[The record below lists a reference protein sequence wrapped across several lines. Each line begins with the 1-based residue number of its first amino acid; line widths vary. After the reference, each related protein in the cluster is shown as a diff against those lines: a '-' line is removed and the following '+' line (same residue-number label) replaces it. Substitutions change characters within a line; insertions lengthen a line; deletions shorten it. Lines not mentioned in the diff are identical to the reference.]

1 MTRMQLTQFLRKI
14 GVALNEK
21 QEKDYRWTSIPLGAP
36 KPILRFRTLKDAEN
50 FWMTYC
56 RFILYKA
63 NRIDESISKA
73 ADSNPGVIDS
83 IARWLDPSTPDEYPT
98 ELSEAEARLPEY
110 HRPRR
115 WKREIMKLASE
126 VGPLHDE
133 WAVQRACYYRSLSK
147 YGYHS
152 ASTRNRER
160 LGDDAD
166 YL

>member
-1 MTRMQLTQFLRKI
+1 MLRQHQGWNMTRMQLTQFLIKI

-21 QEKDYRWTSIPLGAP
+21 QEKAYRWTSNPLGAP
-36 KPILRFRTLKDAEN
+36 KPILRFRTLKDAEI

-63 NRIDESISKA
+63 NRIDETISKA
-73 ADSNPGVIDS
+73 ADSNPGIIEL

-98 ELSEAEARLPEY
+98 ELIEAEARLPEY
-110 HRPRR
+110 HRSQW
-115 WKREIMKLASE
+115 WKKEIMKLASE

-147 YGYHS
+147 YGYHK
-152 ASTRNRER
+152 A
-160 LGDDAD
+160 LV
-166 YL
+166 